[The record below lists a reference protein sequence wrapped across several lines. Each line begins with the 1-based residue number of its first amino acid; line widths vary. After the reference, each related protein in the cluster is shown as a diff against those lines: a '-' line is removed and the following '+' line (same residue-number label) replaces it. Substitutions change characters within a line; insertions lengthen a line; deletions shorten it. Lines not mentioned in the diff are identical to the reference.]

1 MAPAA
6 NAELILVR
14 VCFVLEAPTC
24 HTLSWFMMVYQG
36 FLWLFFTQKSHKNT
50 EPQGLKVKLDN
61 LGRSRK

>member
-6 NAELILVR
+6 NSEWILVR

-24 HTLSWFMMVYQG
+24 HALSWFMMVYQG
-36 FLWLFFTQKSHKNT
+36 FLWLFFTENHINT
-50 EPQGLKVKLDN
+50 EAQGLKVKLDN